1 MTMTTRRIGLVALV
15 AALLLTLVWYV
26 ALFRPQ
32 SARLKAANQA
42 YSSAAQQVQT
52 LRAKVT
58 ALEALQKQ
66 IPADKAALKQLD
78 AAIPSSPD
86 LRDVL
91 NQLHSIASTDGVE
104 LTTFTPTQPSTSSA
118 SGGSSASKSS
128 SGPSPLNISMALAG
142 PYQGMM
148 SFITSLDSMPRTVV
162 VDGATIDAGP
172 GGKLTAN
179 LTARAFYAP

>member
-32 SARLKAANQA
+32 SARLKAAHQA
-42 YSSAAQQVQT
+42 YSKAEQQAQT
-52 LRAKVT
+52 LRVKVT

-66 IPADKAALKQLD
+66 IPADTAALKQLD
-78 AAIPSSPD
+78 TAIPTSPD

-104 LTTFTPTQPSTSSA
+104 LTTFTPTQPSAS
-118 SGGSSASKSS
+118 SGGSSSSKSS
-128 SGPSPLNISMALAG
+128 GGPSPLNISMALSG

-162 VDGATIDAGP
+162 VDGVTINAGP
-172 GGKLTAN
+172 SGKLTAN